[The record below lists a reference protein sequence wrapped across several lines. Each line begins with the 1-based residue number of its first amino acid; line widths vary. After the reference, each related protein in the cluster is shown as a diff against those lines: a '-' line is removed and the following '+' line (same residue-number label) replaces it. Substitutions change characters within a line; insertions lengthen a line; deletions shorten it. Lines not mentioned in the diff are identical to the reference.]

1 MPFLLPVMDQDWVC
15 RAGGGTLRQNPPR
28 KGAPPQPQPP
38 AGLCSPSLPPP
49 WAAPHL
55 QGQDGP
61 GPQASS
67 KFSPTWGP
75 QPYHLSATP
84 WAGRGPGLT
93 PGTSPAAHPS
103 PWLSQELRRRRGA
116 CYAPEALPTLG
127 PVWVAPSSSSS
138 AWQLSA
144 ALRPGPHRGS
154 CTQAQRVHFG
164 QVPWHPQTGT
174 GKSHPLPSQ
183 QPPPTKPRKK
193 TWANT
198 QPGVQGGW
206 VGEGALRRAP
216 PGTCQASLL
225 GRGSLLLRP
234 GLSSMMPHAA
244 PRPDETGDSRTK
256 HCVPSLN

>member
-1 MPFLLPVMDQDWVC
+1 MGGWGWGRMPVVGRGQDAEARAFPVPSDGPGLGVQGWRGNPEAEPTQERGSSPTPASSRALL
-15 RAGGGTLRQNPPR
+15 
-28 KGAPPQPQPP
+28 
-38 AGLCSPSLPPP
+38 SLPPTR
-49 WAAPHL
+49 AAPHL

-67 KFSPTWGP
+67 RFSPTWGP

-84 WAGRGPGLT
+84 WAGCGPGLT

-116 CYAPEALPTLG
+116 CYAPEVLPTLG
-127 PVWVAPSSSSS
+127 PVWGAPSSSSS
-138 AWQLSA
+138 AWQLSP

-183 QPPPTKPRKK
+183 QPPPTKPRRK
-193 TWANT
+193 T
-198 QPGVQGGW
+198 
-206 VGEGALRRAP
+206 
-216 PGTCQASLL
+216 
-225 GRGSLLLRP
+225 
-234 GLSSMMPHAA
+234 
-244 PRPDETGDSRTK
+244 
-256 HCVPSLN
+256 